1 VELFFD
7 GGNLAAGDDSPPPHY
22 CLRSSSQPLYSP
34 LLRTPRRPRR
44 INLVLETT
52 TEASP
57 PMAGPGDVLEPD
69 LMKLDR
75 ILAQLTT
82 ITRRLD
88 THDQH
93 IARSEKF

>member
-1 VELFFD
+1 
-7 GGNLAAGDDSPPPHY
+7 
-22 CLRSSSQPLYSP
+22 
-34 LLRTPRRPRR
+34 
-44 INLVLETT
+44 
-52 TEASP
+52 
-57 PMAGPGDVLEPD
+57 MAGPGDVLEPD

-88 THDQH
+88 THNQH